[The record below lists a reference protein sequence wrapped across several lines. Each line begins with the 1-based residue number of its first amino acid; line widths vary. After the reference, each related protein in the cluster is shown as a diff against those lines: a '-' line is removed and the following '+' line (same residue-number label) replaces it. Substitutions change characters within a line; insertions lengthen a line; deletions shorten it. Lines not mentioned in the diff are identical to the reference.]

1 MVATVVILLSLIPVY
16 ISQRL
21 ARDDDQR

>member
-1 MVATVVILLSLIPVY
+1 VATVVILLSLIPVY
-16 ISQRL
+16 VSQRL